1 LPKLRLKFG
10 SIRGALHFKSL
21 CNKAIY
27 IPTCKFKVGVIYS
40 LFQSTIF
47 IPLVEYSSQRVN
59 SLFKVDDINLIINH
73 ASVSNL
79 INVNIKYI

>member
-1 LPKLRLKFG
+1 MG
-10 SIRGALHFKSL
+10 SSFTFP
-21 CNKAIY
+21 IY
-27 IPTCKFKVGVIYS
+27 IPTYKFKVGVIYS

-47 IPLVEYSSQRVN
+47 IPLIEYSSQRVN
-59 SLFKVDDINLIINH
+59 SLFKVDDINLIMNH

>member
-1 LPKLRLKFG
+1 MG
-10 SIRGALHFKSL
+10 SFFTFP
-21 CNKAIY
+21 IY
-27 IPTCKFKVGVIYS
+27 IPTYKFKVGVINS

-47 IPLVEYSSQRVN
+47 IPLVEYSSQMVN
-59 SLFKVDDINLIINH
+59 SLFKVDDINLIMNH

>member
-1 LPKLRLKFG
+1 MG
-10 SIRGALHFKSL
+10 SFF
-21 CNKAIY
+21 
-27 IPTCKFKVGVIYS
+27 T
-40 LFQSTIF
+40 FQSISLLVNSRLGLF
-47 IPLVEYSSQRVN
+47 IHYFNQPYLYRSLNILRKVN

>member
-1 LPKLRLKFG
+1 MGSFFTLP
-10 SIRGALHFKSL
+10 
-21 CNKAIY
+21 IY
-27 IPTCKFKVGVIYS
+27 IPTCKFKFGVIYS

-47 IPLVEYSSQRVN
+47 ITLVEYSSQRVN
-59 SLFKVDDINLIINH
+59 SLFKVDDINLIMNH